1 MDKQLENMENRKKVS
16 VLMVGTGG
24 YAGLYVKELLHWP
37 NTGRFE
43 IVGAVDPYAGLS

>member
-24 YAGLYVKELLHWP
+24 YAGLYVKELLHEI
-37 NTGRFE
+37 GRAH
-43 IVGAVDPYAGLS
+43 V